1 MTENE
6 KKYAEA
12 YVKLKEKRKGSLSLL
27 DWDEMTALRKE
38 LGMTVGQCNRVTK
51 VIESIGI
58 IDIHPLRERGD
69 LVLSNIKAEEND
81 PYAALLDEI
90 DKYSAFADEI
100 IKNTVSLQQK
110 TDELI
115 LQVNEY
121 AAIAA
126 DLAVGNYNKGNKR
139 EAKALGGAAAI
150 VGVATWLYGKYKEAE
165 LNERQEKQLAELL
178 AKKQDYARQKL
189 SEVQRQCTK
198 FRESVLAKFI
208 KLFSPELQK
217 EINIEENTDEK
228 LKAFKRLFLM
238 MLKSQ
243 YLVNI
248 LEYVNGEMQ
257 AWLNGMQSS
266 EVFRPLVAETVD
278 DVIYSWFDKNIISRK
293 EISDI
298 LGGAKNA
305 KLASLFL
312 LSEQYLLRRHV
323 GVKLTNSA
331 GFECDTL
338 FASDHYSE
346 PLILSVYNFVSDLY
360 GDLNNYE
367 IVENKWT
374 KYVTE
379 SDYINKCDDEI
390 VAAFADAPSEG
401 KLPDKIEGRLWFW
414 GAAITIPVIGLTGG
428 FALIILPALGY
439 LLYKY
444 VSKKQEEFYPVQLQE
459 YISDASK
466 KVMAEL
472 NNYKTNKL

>member
-12 YVKLKEKRKGSLSLL
+12 YVKLKEKRKGNLSLL

-38 LGMTVGQCNRVTK
+38 LGMTVGQCNRITK
-51 VIESIGI
+51 VVESIGLVK
-58 IDIHPLRERGD
+58 IHPLRERGD

-81 PYAALLDEI
+81 PYAAMLDEI
-90 DKYSAFADEI
+90 DKYSAYADEL
-100 IKNTVSLQQK
+100 IKDTISLQQK

-126 DLAVGNYNKGNKR
+126 DLAVGNYKKGNKR

-165 LNERQEKQLAELL
+165 LNERQERQLAELL
-178 AKKQDYARQKL
+178 AKKQAFARLKL
-189 SEVQRQCTK
+189 SDVQQQCAK
-198 FRESVLAKFI
+198 FRDGVLAKFT
-208 KLFSPELQK
+208 KLFLPELQK
-217 EINIEENTDEK
+217 EVKITEDIENK
-228 LKAFKRLFLM
+228 LKMFKRLFLM

-248 LEYVNGEMQ
+248 LEYVDGEMQ
-257 AWLNGMQSS
+257 AWLSGLQSS
-266 EVFRPLVAETVD
+266 DELRPLVAETVD
-278 DVIYSWFDKNIISRK
+278 DVIYSWFDGNIISRK

-298 LGGAKNA
+298 LSGAETA
-305 KLASLFL
+305 KLTSLFL
-312 LSEQYLLRRHV
+312 LSESYLLRRHV

-331 GFECDTL
+331 GFESDTL
-338 FASDHYSE
+338 FASDHYAE

-360 GDLNNYE
+360 NDYNSYD
-367 IVENKWT
+367 IVDNKWT
-374 KYVTE
+374 KFVTE
-379 SDYINKCDDEI
+379 SDYVNKCDDE
-390 VAAFADAPSEG
+390 VMAAFVDAPTEG
-401 KLPDKIEGRLWFW
+401 KLPEKIEGRLWFW
-414 GAAITIPVIGLTGG
+414 GAVITVPVLGLTGG
-428 FALIILPALGY
+428 LSIIILPILGY

-459 YISDASK
+459 YITDASK
-466 KVMAEL
+466 KVLEEL
-472 NNYKTNKL
+472 NNYETNKL